1 MKVRRVLV
9 ENVRSFLEPAEL
21 IIDGDILIIIGPNG
35 GGKTNLLDTISI
47 ALRLFL
53 LKSWLSRHNP
63 TAEWQERYGW
73 IANDSI
79 NANILEKH
87 SKGRDKGQRIEIDIE
102 LTERDLLNIN
112 KAKEEANVLTEK
124 AKGRYTS
131 LPIEQASS
139 WDTSSLSVGQVF
151 RYTILNNKL
160 QAQEDKAANVFQQY
174 LNIFEIDSRIRSE
187 MATTTLSTPM
197 ISLPVNRSAGGL
209 QVSIAL
215 ADFNEGDYKRSVDA
229 ASSRSAGSIVSLAI
243 GRLARHYRY
252 LLEADNGKA
261 KETFYSDPQIKTF
274 SETLKSLGY
283 SWELEC
289 VNKDRNQY
297 DIRLTKQGSS
307 FLVGAASSGEKE
319 LLIYL
324 FAIYALNIK
333 DALIIIDEPE
343 LHLHPRWQ
351 KALLELFERLT
362 TETGNQFLMATH
374 SPVFVS
380 PSSIQYV
387 SRVYSES
394 QQSKIVRLTDT
405 ALPDAKHLLN
415 MVNSQNNERLFF
427 ADFVVLVE
435 GISDRIFFEK
445 LFLKYEVGKVAGQV
459 YEIVNVGGKN
469 MFEAYKKLLNA
480 CKIRFAI
487 IADLDYV
494 NQVGSAEIKKLF
506 QVNSKDISE
515 KVIDNQT
522 SIDAQTLLSVMD
534 AAIESSNLDDLKQL
548 WEYIKSRQ
556 RKLRTDLTSEEAT
569 QLDAFIKSKWTE
581 KIFILA
587 KGALEAY
594 LPNGYKSKDME
605 KLIQLVSD
613 ENILQVLPQDELS
626 ELKGIIDNIQK

>member
-1 MKVRRVLV
+1 MK
-9 ENVRSFLEPAEL
+9 
-21 IIDGDILIIIGPNG
+21 D
-35 GGKTNLLDTISI
+35 
-47 ALRLFL
+47 
-53 LKSWLSRHNP
+53 
-63 TAEWQERYGW
+63 
-73 IANDSI
+73 
-79 NANILEKH
+79 
-87 SKGRDKGQRIEIDIE
+87 
-102 LTERDLLNIN
+102 
-112 KAKEEANVLTEK
+112 
-124 AKGRYTS
+124 
-131 LPIEQASS
+131 
-139 WDTSSLSVGQVF
+139 
-151 RYTILNNKL
+151 
-160 QAQEDKAANVFQQY
+160 
-174 LNIFEIDSRIRSE
+174 IRS
-187 MATTTLSTPM
+187 L
-197 ISLPVNRSAGGL
+197 I
-209 QVSIAL
+209 
-215 ADFNEGDYKRSVDA
+215 F
-229 ASSRSAGSIVSLAI
+229 
-243 GRLARHYRY
+243 
-252 LLEADNGKA
+252 
-261 KETFYSDPQIKTF
+261 
-274 SETLKSLGY
+274 LGY